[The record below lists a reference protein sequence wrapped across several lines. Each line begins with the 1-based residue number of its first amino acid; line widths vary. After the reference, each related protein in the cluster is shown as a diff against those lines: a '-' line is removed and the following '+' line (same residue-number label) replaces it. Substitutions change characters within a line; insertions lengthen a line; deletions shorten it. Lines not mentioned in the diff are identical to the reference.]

1 MVSGDGVRMISV
13 IVPALNEEKAL
24 PATLARVLEQARG
37 CEIIVV
43 DGGSTDATCAIAR
56 SFPGVELL
64 IAPRGRASQMNAGA
78 RVAGGGWL
86 LFLHADTL
94 LPHDGLARIAA
105 LPETVRAGCFRH
117 RFSGEHLGIRFM
129 SWLHNLRCACTGVIY
144 GDQAM
149 FIRRS
154 LFESLGGFPDVDA
167 LEDLIFGERLA
178 RLARP
183 TVIPVEVV
191 NDSRKFVKMGVF
203 RSFVRVVAILVCYE
217 LRLPL
222 WARAFFDPVR

>member
-1 MVSGDGVRMISV
+1 MVSGSGVRMISV
-13 IVPALNEEKAL
+13 IIPALNEEQAL
-24 PATLARVLEQARG
+24 PATLARVLEQAHG
-37 CEIIVV
+37 GEIIVV
-43 DGGSTDATCAIAR
+43 DGGSIDATCATAR
-56 SFPGVELL
+56 SFPGVDLL

-78 RVAGGGWL
+78 RVARGDWL

-105 LPETVRAGCFRH
+105 LPETVRAGGFRH
-117 RFSGEHLGIRFM
+117 RFSGEHLGIRFV
-129 SWLHNLRCACTGVIY
+129 SWLHNLRCSWTGVMY

-154 LFESLGGFPDVDA
+154 LFESLGGFPDVDV
-167 LEDLIFGERLA
+167 LEDLIFGERLV

-183 TVIPVEVV
+183 TILPAEVV
-191 NDSRKFVKMGVF
+191 ADSRKFAKVGVL
-203 RSFVRVVAILVCYE
+203 RSFVRVLAILVCYE

-222 WARAFFDPVR
+222 PARSFFDAIR